1 MVAEGLDVTLLTTV
15 SREEMLY
22 VRHAV
27 NLSHNA
33 IDHHTSVNA
42 SSKLAV
48 NGCLL
53 ENELVRIIQRFLREL
68 NGFLECDFLNRG

>member
-1 MVAEGLDVTLLTTV
+1 MVAEGLDVTLLAAV

-22 VRHAV
+22 IRHAV

-42 SSKLAV
+42 SSKLAI

-53 ENELVRIIQRFLREL
+53 ENELVRIFQRFFRKL
-68 NGFLECDFLNRG
+68 NGFLERDFLNRR